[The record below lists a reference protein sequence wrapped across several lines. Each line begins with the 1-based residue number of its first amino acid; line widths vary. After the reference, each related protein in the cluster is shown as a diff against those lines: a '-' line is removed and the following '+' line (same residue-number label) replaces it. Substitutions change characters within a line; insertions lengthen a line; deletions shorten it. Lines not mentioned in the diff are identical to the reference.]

1 MNLDKDYKEGVQSIN
16 RLLKNSHPKILKGN
30 FYNSKLL
37 AFSLH
42 PTLDDINHEEQANV
56 DRL

>member
-1 MNLDKDYKEGVQSIN
+1 MNLDKDFKEGTHSIN
-16 RLLKNSHPKILKGN
+16 RILKNSHPKILKGN

-37 AFSLH
+37 AYSLN
-42 PTLDDINHEEQANV
+42 PTLDDINHEEQINV